1 MPASEPDTGVPRR
14 PERPGSLPGVPA
26 GAGPEGVRGRLK
38 APSRRTV
45 ALIILPGILL
55 FLLVSGLL
63 ARFLSV
69 ENLER
74 DSDLALVQAQARGDA
89 ASMFDQLTG
98 CRADRACALQVQA
111 NVSNA
116 RLRRAGEVKIISLES
131 PTAYALDGATGR
143 TRLAWTVVGTPPVVQ
158 CIAVRRTGNFL
169 SGVKIALLS
178 ISAPIENEGSC

>member
-14 PERPGSLPGVPA
+14 PERPAAAPAAPA
-26 GAGPEGVRGRLK
+26 GSGRGLRGLLGT
-38 APSRRTV
+38 RRRRAL
-45 ALIILPGILL
+45 ALIIVPGVLL
-55 FLLVSGLL
+55 FLVISGLL

-98 CRADRACALQVQA
+98 CRAERACTLQVQA
-111 NVSNA
+111 NVINP
-116 RLRRAGEVKIISLES
+116 RLRRRGEVKIISLES

-143 TRLAWTVVGTPPVVQ
+143 TRLAWTVIGTPPVVQ
-158 CIAVRRTGNFL
+158 CVDVRRTGNFL
-169 SGVKIALLS
+169 TGVKIALLS

>member
-1 MPASEPDTGVPRR
+1 MSASEPDTGVPRR
-14 PERPGSLPGVPA
+14 PERPAAAPGTPA
-26 GAGPEGVRGRLK
+26 GAGREGIRGRLRT
-38 APSRRTV
+38 RRRAAL
-45 ALIILPGILL
+45 ALIIVPGVLA
-55 FLLVSGLL
+55 FLVISGLL

-74 DSDLALVQAQARGDA
+74 DSDLALVQAQAKGDA
-89 ASMFDQLTG
+89 ASMLDQLTG

-111 NVSNA
+111 NVSNP
-116 RLRRAGEVKIISLES
+116 RLRRGGEVKIISLES

-158 CIAVRRTGNFL
+158 CVDVRRTGNFL
-169 SGVKIALLS
+169 SGVKVALLS